1 MAYRYLQN
9 LTLLFIFGIVSSVG
23 VFAQEGTYRFTPAP
37 DIWYNDVDGVR
48 LGLRVL
54 GEVEGTFKDGPHRL
68 DAGIW
73 ISTWFPDNP
82 VSYYASF
89 TEPIGTSDLG
99 NEASIGLI
107 SSIRTGYSRHSLSLN
122 KRWQDSFSEYEYKEL
137 VISFAQEKMFD
148 TEYRPFPQL
157 WQNNWKS
164 LIGLDLV
171 ISSLP
176 EIGQFLG
183 KVSVKQNVSSDVA
196 KFTVGSIELL
206 QKIDLNEMFK
216 LRIRGFAGF
225 ASENTAPEYLFISS
239 MNSPQNWIE
248 DGITRAKGTV
258 PETWM
263 QAGSFQAGGGANLR
277 GYLNADINALNA
289 GLNPSFRS
297 IWSFNTELEF
307 PNPIDNKLR
316 NISIVGDLI
325 SFRSYLFV
333 DIGQGSES
341 VTGANTDVL
350 SDAGTGFQLSI
361 NIPDYLGKDRGIF
374 VRYDVPF
381 WLSEPG
387 GDESNFS
394 FRQLIGVG
402 AIFSF

>member
-9 LTLLFIFGIVSSVG
+9 LTFLFIFGIVSSVG
-23 VFAQEGTYRFTPAP
+23 VFAQEGSYRFTPAP

-68 DAGIW
+68 DAGVW
-73 ISTWFPDNP
+73 LSTWLPDNP

-99 NEASIGLI
+99 NETSIGLI
-107 SSIRTGYSRHSLSLN
+107 SSIRTGYSRHSLNLN
-122 KRWQDSFSEYEYKEL
+122 KRWQDSFSEYEYKEV

-148 TEYRPFPQL
+148 AEYRPFRQL
-157 WQNNWKS
+157 WQNKWKS
-164 LIGLDLV
+164 LIGLDFV

-183 KVSVKQNVSSDVA
+183 KVSVKQNVGSNVS
-196 KFTVGSIELL
+196 KFTIGSVELL
-206 QKIDLNEMFK
+206 QKVDLNEMFK

-225 ASENTAPEYLFISS
+225 ASEDTAPEYLFISS
-239 MNSPQNWIE
+239 MNSPQNWI
-248 DGITRAKGTV
+248 GSGLTRAKGTV
-258 PETWM
+258 PETWL
-263 QAGSFQAGGGANLR
+263 QAGSFQVGGGANLR

-297 IWSFNTELEF
+297 IWSINTELEF

-341 VTGANTDVL
+341 VTGADTDVL

-374 VRYDVPF
+374 IRYDIPF

-402 AIFSF
+402 AI